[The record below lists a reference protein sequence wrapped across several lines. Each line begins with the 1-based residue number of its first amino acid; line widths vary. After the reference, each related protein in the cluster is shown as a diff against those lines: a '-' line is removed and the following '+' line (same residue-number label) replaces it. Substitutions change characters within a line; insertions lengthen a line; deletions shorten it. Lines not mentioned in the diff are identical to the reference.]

1 MNKTLEKMKG
11 LAPKLTDL
19 RRRLHENPEI
29 GYDLPRTTKL
39 VTELLEEAGY
49 KPQKVGKAGITAVVG
64 QQDGKTILLRADM
77 DALPM
82 REETG
87 LSFASLNGSMHACG
101 HDIHTTALLGAA
113 LVLKEREKELKG
125 QVKLIFQP
133 AEECMTGAADMVK
146 GGILQNPKPDAA
158 LALHVV
164 HGKTGTAGY
173 AKGNVCGSSDVFRI
187 TVSGKGGHGAA
198 PHLNV
203 DPIHAAC
210 HIAIALEGINSRE
223 VHPAEMLVLTICMLN
238 SGTAPN
244 IMPEKAVLE
253 GTIRT
258 MNPEVRSF
266 AKKRLVEIAEG
277 VAASFRASCQVD
289 FQGEGIPPMQN
300 DISLTEEMGQY
311 IDDMLGSGTAYE
323 MEPMT
328 GSEDFSVISREVPSA
343 LFWVGTGSEEEGYP
357 YGVHD
362 PRVTFS
368 EEAIPIMA
376 AIYAETA
383 MKWLENHNADQNQRE
398 TANHCS
404 KEFCEN

>member
-1 MNKTLEKMKG
+1 MNRTLEKMKA
-11 LAPKLTDL
+11 LAPTLITY
-19 RRRLHENPEI
+19 RRKLHENPET
-29 GYDLPRTTKL
+29 GYELQGTTAM
-39 VTELLEEAGY
+39 VTELLEAWGY
-49 KPQKVGKAGITAVVG
+49 QPQAVGKAGIAAAVG
-64 QQDGKTILLRADM
+64 PKDGGTILLRADM

-87 LSFASLNGSMHACG
+87 LFFASENGSMHACG

-113 LVLKEREKELKG
+113 MVLKEREKELKG

-133 AEECMTGAADMVK
+133 AEERMTGAYDMVK
-146 GGILQNPKPDAA
+146 GGILENPRPDAA

-164 HGKTGTAGY
+164 HEKTGTVGY
-173 AKGNVCGSSDVFRI
+173 AKGNACGSSDIFKI
-187 TVSGKGGHGAA
+187 TVRGKGGHGAA

-223 VHPAEMLVLTICMLN
+223 VHPGEMLVLTVCMLH

-244 IMPEKAVLE
+244 IMPEEAVLE

-258 MNPEVRSF
+258 MNPDVREF
-266 AKKRLVEIAEG
+266 AKKRLAEIAQG
-277 VAASFRASCQVD
+277 VASSFRASCQVA
-289 FQGEGIPPMQN
+289 FEGEGIPPMLN
-300 DISLTEEMGQY
+300 DVSLTQELAGC

-362 PRVTFS
+362 PRVTFN
-368 EEAIPIMA
+368 EEAIPVMA
-376 AIYAETA
+376 AIYAESA
-383 MKWLENHNADQNQRE
+383 IQWLNKH
-398 TANHCS
+398 TGT
-404 KEFCEN
+404 